1 VVPLPDVEAFLG
13 GGAGLLE
20 VRAREPLEKARGDD
34 GVLQAPA
41 AVRVGD
47 HGVDVPGGFDV
58 YGRASDGTPWWGL
71 AVPRIDQPVDIRP
84 EFLGNIAR
92 K

>member
-1 VVPLPDVEAFLG
+1 VEGAKEGGKVGAELVEHHRERGPLPDVEAFLG

-34 GVLQAPA
+34 GVLQAPE

-47 HGVDVPGGFDV
+47 HGVDVPGGFDD
-58 YGRASDGTPWWGL
+58 ADNP
-71 AVPRIDQPVDIRP
+71 
-84 EFLGNIAR
+84 LGVGAA
-92 K
+92 